1 MKKINNLCWCYFH
14 LWWRKYHLC
23 WLYIHLRWQCFL
35 STSTGE
41 NIIFIGVIIICGGEN
56 IICVG
61 GKLCILF
68 LSALAKISSALAIFS
83 SVLAKISCAL
93 AKISCALAEI
103 ACALAEISCAL
114 AKISWVVAVFS
125 SVLVGNYVHCKSPTQ
140 IFPTKTSPLLA
151 LILFRTTNT
160 QLIVVYKLRF
170 TKTKSLTFKWY
181 FFMSIVISDI
191 IMQWG
196 VLCVNLVNTF
206 IMSSTKNQ

>member
-1 MKKINNLCWCYFH
+1 MLAIFSSALAKIFYLQVLMKKINNLCWCYFH
-14 LWWRKYHLC
+14 LWWQKYHLC
-23 WLYIHLRWQCFL
+23 WLYIHLRWQFFL

-41 NIIFIGVIIICGGEN
+41 NIICIGVIIICGGEN

-103 ACALAEISCAL
+103 SCALAEISCAL
-114 AKISWVVAVFS
+114 AKISCVVVVFS

-151 LILFRTTNT
+151 LILFRR
-160 QLIVVYKLRF
+160 KPP
-170 TKTKSLTFKWY
+170 SESD
-181 FFMSIVISDI
+181 SISRTYTAN
-191 IMQWG
+191 QFSHT
-196 VLCVNLVNTF
+196 CNL
-206 IMSSTKNQ
+206 

>member
-1 MKKINNLCWCYFH
+1 MLAIFSSALAKIFYLQVLMKKINNLCWFYFH

-23 WLYIHLRWQCFL
+23 WLYIHLRWQFFL

-41 NIIFIGVIIICGGEN
+41 NIICIGVIICGGEN

-93 AKISCALAEI
+93 AKISC
-103 ACALAEISCAL
+103 
-114 AKISWVVAVFS
+114 VVAVFS

-151 LILFRTTNT
+151 LILFRT
-160 QLIVVYKLRF
+160 R
-170 TKTKSLTFKWY
+170 
-181 FFMSIVISDI
+181 
-191 IMQWG
+191 
-196 VLCVNLVNTF
+196 
-206 IMSSTKNQ
+206 